1 VSPHDVTRAVPRE
14 RLEGRGSGLND
25 VLSCRRVFDL
35 QRAAFRRHPNPP
47 ASERRKHLD
56 TIARLVVDGA
66 DALAAALNEDFGH
79 RSAHET
85 KILEIFPSLL
95 AARHASAHVAEWM
108 RPEPKRVSFWFQPGR
123 AQVIKQPLGVVG
135 VIVPWNY
142 PIFLA
147 IGPLVSALAAGNR
160 VMIKMSE
167 LAPRLGE
174 AFAALVASSF
184 DEDHVAVVN
193 GDVDVAQ
200 AFSAMPFDHLLFTGS
215 TAVGHH
221 IMRAASEHLTPVT
234 LELGGKSPA
243 IIAPGFP
250 VDLAA
255 RRIIWG
261 KSLNAGQTCI
271 APDYVLLPE
280 DRVQAFV
287 DAARDEVRR
296 LYPDGVGSA
305 DYSAIIN
312 TRHYDR
318 LMSALDEAVAKG
330 ATAIA
335 LADGGSQTARKLP
348 PTVVTG
354 VRDDMR
360 IMQDEIFG
368 PLLPLEPYRTLDEA
382 LARVADRPRPLALYY
397 FDRDDARITRVVNES
412 ISGNVTVN
420 DTILHIAQEALPFG
434 GVGASG
440 MGHYHGEEGF
450 NTFSKRKGVFSQSRF
465 NATWL
470 LKPPFGSR
478 VDRMLR
484 LLLK

>member
-1 VSPHDVTRAVPRE
+1 VT
-14 RLEGRGSGLND
+14 S
-25 VLSCRRVFDL
+25 SRRIFDL

-47 ASERRKHLD
+47 ASDRRAHLD
-56 TIARLVVDGA
+56 AVARLVLDRA
-66 DALAAALNEDFGH
+66 DALAAALSADFGH

-95 AARHASAHVAEWM
+95 AARHASAHVADWM
-108 RPEPKRVSFWFQPGR
+108 RPERKPVSFWFQPGR

-135 VIVPWNY
+135 IIVPWNY

-147 IGPLVSALAAGNR
+147 VGPLVSALAAGNR
-160 VMIKMSE
+160 VMVKMSE

-174 AFAALVASSF
+174 LFATLIASTF
-184 DEDHVAVVN
+184 PEDHVAVVN
-193 GDVDVAQ
+193 GGVDVAQ
-200 AFSAMPFDHLLFTGS
+200 EFSATPFDHLLFTGS

-221 IMRAASEHLTPVT
+221 IMRAASDNLTPVT

-243 IIAPGFP
+243 IVAPGFP

-280 DRVQAFV
+280 NQIEAFIA
-287 DAARDEVRR
+287 AAREEVRR
-296 LYPDGVGSA
+296 LYPDGVASA
-305 DYSAIIN
+305 DYSAIVN
-312 TRHYDR
+312 DKHYAR
-318 LMSALDEAVAKG
+318 LKSTLDDAIAKG
-330 ATAIA
+330 AKAVA
-335 LADGGSQTARKLP
+335 LADDGSAPARKMP
-348 PTVVTG
+348 PIVVTG

-360 IMQDEIFG
+360 IMQEEIFG
-368 PLLPLEPYRTLDEA
+368 PLLPIESYRTLEEA
-382 LARVADRPRPLALYY
+382 LERVADRPRPLALYY
-397 FDRDDARITRVVNES
+397 FDRDEARIARVVNDT
-412 ISGNVTVN
+412 ISGNVTIN
-420 DTILHIAQEALPFG
+420 DTILHIAQEELPFG

-450 NTFSKRKGVFSQSRF
+450 NTFSKRKGVFSQSRV

-470 LKPPFGSR
+470 LKPPFGAR
-478 VDRMLR
+478 VERMLR

>member
-1 VSPHDVTRAVPRE
+1 VGEARHQLPDYHAFVS
-14 RLEGRGSGLND
+14 
-25 VLSCRRVFDL
+25 SCREIFER

-47 ASERRKHLD
+47 ASERRAHLD
-56 TIARLVVDGA
+56 AVARLLLDHA
-66 DALAAALNEDFGH
+66 DALAAALSADFGH

-95 AARHASAHVAEWM
+95 AARHASEHVATWM
-108 RPEPKRVSFWFQPGR
+108 RPERKSVSFWFQPGR
-123 AQVIKQPLGVVG
+123 AQVIKQPLGVAG
-135 VIVPWNY
+135 IIVPWNY

-147 IGPLVSALAAGNR
+147 AGPLVSALAAGNR
-160 VMIKMSE
+160 VMVKMSE

-174 AFAALVASSF
+174 LFATLVAASF
-184 DEDHVAVVN
+184 PEDHVAVVN
-193 GDVDVAQ
+193 GGVDVAQ
-200 AFSAMPFDHLLFTGS
+200 EFSATPFDHLLFTGS

-221 IMRAASEHLTPVT
+221 IMRAASQHLTPVT

-250 VDLAA
+250 VDVAA

-271 APDYVLLPE
+271 APDYVMLPAHE
-280 DRVQAFV
+280 VDPFV
-287 DAARDEVRR
+287 AAARDEVRR
-296 LYPDGVGSA
+296 LYPDGVASA
-305 DYSAIIN
+305 DYSAIVN
-312 TRHYDR
+312 TKHYDR
-318 LMSALDEAVAKG
+318 LKSTLDDAIAKG
-330 ATAIA
+330 AKAIA
-335 LADGGSQTARKLP
+335 LADDGSEAARKMA
-348 PTVVTG
+348 PTVVTS

-360 IMQDEIFG
+360 IMQEEIFG

-382 LARVADRPRPLALYY
+382 LERVADRPRPLALYY
-397 FDRDDARITRVVNES
+397 FDRDEARIARVVNES

-420 DTILHIAQEALPFG
+420 DTMLHIAQEELPFG

-470 LKPPFGSR
+470 LKPPFGAR
-478 VDRMLR
+478 VDKMLR
-484 LLLK
+484 VLLK